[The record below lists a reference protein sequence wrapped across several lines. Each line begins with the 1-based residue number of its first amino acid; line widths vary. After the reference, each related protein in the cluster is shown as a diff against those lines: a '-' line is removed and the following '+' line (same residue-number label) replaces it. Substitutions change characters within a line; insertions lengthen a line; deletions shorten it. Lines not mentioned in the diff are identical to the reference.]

1 MSTIADNV
9 IHCRGNAAE
18 IKAQKPWELGK
29 PVTFMYMPAGQTR
42 ITAGFRSG
50 SITIAVSVDE
60 STADTIQSSFDSL
73 RSSAPK
79 QKPFGCV
86 EHREQEASVHP
97 TGFQWGEHQGD
108 LGVIICAEPTELG
121 AKNVNGRVHRSWSPS
136 FTTDADYGQAVCG
149 KCDKGSGSCGCA
161 SPDLSFPDGVR
172 GSESNPAKVTGIDF
186 CVGTLTNKPAF
197 RNMPAVKAR
206 QADGVTAG
214 APAGNQNAA
223 GPHKKHAFSVTPDTS
238 GAHDHWRKAIDAE
251 GSGEHEKA
259 IGHHEDALLSYRR
272 NQDAIDKR
280 RGELFNGMD
289 TADDSAKPDMEAEY
303 DTLKHLHRYY
313 DSQAA
318 FHDSEMERL
327 HNKRMAK
334 HRAITASVK
343 AQHADGSFDAS
354 GLLDV
359 ARALRVAHWNADT
372 TGTEH
377 EALGELYE
385 AWESGMDTLVEATC
399 GKRGCKVMEPSP
411 GNASLT
417 EQALAAL
424 EAVKTSLDCEADAD
438 LCNIVADMENAVN
451 KGKYLLKAKEA
462 KTMTAN
468 DILKSSVGGQP
479 GNQNAAGPHAKHS
492 ESAFAASR
500 AAYRSAA
507 EMDWRKA
514 SAQQHKDAY
523 DAHVIAEGAHRIA
536 EKSAKDAGPDHE
548 SQAAL
553 HSAYVEQHMAQSKFH
568 LKMQNASEKAKRV
581 SASSLIKSASTILAS
596 LPVPAQ
602 ESIIDGLRTPAEKV
616 LASGTSEGAKKGW
629 VSRIA
634 GVHNAINESLAHL
647 DAVPH
652 EHHDESDRT
661 ALENYLNNARGRLGT
676 AAAAMKVKYTTDFNV
691 KDTPSTMKEVH
702 KHATAAK
709 EGFRKLV
716 GEMGVPEAQD
726 EHFRTVEK
734 YLDMAVGRASGMKPK
749 ALQPLSRVSSRPL

>member
-424 EAVKTSLDCEADAD
+424 ESVKTSLDCNADAD
-438 LCNIVADMENAVN
+438 LCNIIADMENAVN
-451 KGKYLLKAKEA
+451 KGKYLLKANEA
-462 KTMTAN
+462 KTMTAS
-468 DILKSSVGGQP
+468 DILKASGTSEGAKKGWEVRHGGNPNKGEWFTSGQFTHSIHTDKGSYDVSGDSVDGYKLSHFPNHEEWRKNVHGG
-479 GNQNAAGPHAKHS
+479 KHS
-492 ESAFAASR
+492 VLGKFSNS
-500 AAYRSAA
+500 
-507 EMDWRKA
+507 D
-514 SAQQHKDAY
+514 Q
-523 DAHVIAEGAHRIA
+523 
-536 EKSAKDAGPDHE
+536 AKDAAKSHYDSE
-548 SQAAL
+548 ST
-553 HSAYVEQHMAQSKFH
+553 
-568 LKMQNASEKAKRV
+568 KATDT
-581 SASSLIKSASTILAS
+581 KSASTILAN
-596 LPVPAQ
+596 LPAPAQ

-616 LASGTSEGAKKGW
+616 LALGNF
-629 VSRIA
+629 SR
-634 GVHNAINESLAHL
+634 
-647 DAVPH
+647 
-652 EHHDESDRT
+652 
-661 ALENYLNNARGRLGT
+661 
-676 AAAAMKVKYTTDFNV
+676 
-691 KDTPSTMKEVH
+691 
-702 KHATAAK
+702 
-709 EGFRKLV
+709 
-716 GEMGVPEAQD
+716 Q
-726 EHFRTVEK
+726 
-734 YLDMAVGRASGMKPK
+734 
-749 ALQPLSRVSSRPL
+749 